1 MVFSGLKPPAWLL
14 SACLVLTGAAA
25 LCDHGGAAE
34 GDRLSD
40 AEFARLRKALHVKN
54 QPWATIPWKVS
65 VTQARRLA
73 AKERKPIFLVVN
85 TGNCLG
91 WT

>member
-1 MVFSGLKPPAWLL
+1 MFFSGLKRALWWLPP
-14 SACLVLTGAAA
+14 CLVLTGAAA
-25 LCDHGGAAE
+25 LSDPAWAAE
-34 GDRLSD
+34 GDPLSD
-40 AEFARLRKALHVKN
+40 TEFATLRKALHVKN

-65 VTQARRLA
+65 VTDARQLA
-73 AKERKPIFLVVN
+73 ARERKPIFLVVN

>member
-1 MVFSGLKPPAWLL
+1 MFFKRLKLAGWLL
-14 SACLVLTGAAA
+14 SAGVVLAGAAA
-25 LCDHGGAAE
+25 LRDQASAAE

-40 AEFARLRKALHVKN
+40 TEFAALQKALHVKN

-65 VTQARRLA
+65 VTQARQIA
-73 AKERKPIFLVVN
+73 ARERKPIFLVVN